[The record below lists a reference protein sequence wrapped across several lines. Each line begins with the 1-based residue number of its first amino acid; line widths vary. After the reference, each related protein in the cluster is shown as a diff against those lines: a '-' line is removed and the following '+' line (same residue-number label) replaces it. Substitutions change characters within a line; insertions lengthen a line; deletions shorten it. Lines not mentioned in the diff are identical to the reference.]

1 MFPLEDIQGSI
12 VGFSGRRYVEKENNE
27 AKYINSSESEVF
39 IKNRVLYNFKNA
51 LETCKKDR
59 YLYVLEGF
67 MDVIALYRAGV
78 NSAVGLMGTA
88 LSDEHVKLFK
98 KLDVEIRLCLD
109 SDEAGKSATIKAMGK
124 LYENDIKFKIVHPL
138 EDAKDVDEYLNAFGK
153 DNLNLKLNTLDEPIL
168 YSLDYYIK
176 HNYLNSYENKEKFL
190 LFNKK
195 NLLELSSLAKSEIL
209 NRLATDLN
217 VQESS
222 IEKLIYGSSSPVKKK
237 TFVYNKD
244 SNKDVS
250 LKIKDFILANNSLR
264 NDDAILVS
272 KLVLLESKILVR
284 IVKNVDFFNMFKE
297 DKSSFIIDYLFIIY
311 NYLDEIYL
319 RGGVK
324 CICEEDYEYI
334 LTQLAIKSEENN
346 SSLFNCATNIVS
358 LLRNEEKK
366 EVNYDV
372 DSFNSLLKEHKK
384 NLLSYDVINRALDV
398 KDRCK
403 ALDERV
409 RVVKGE

>member
-1 MFPLEDIQGSI
+1 M
-12 VGFSGRRYVEKENNE
+12 
-27 AKYINSSESEVF
+27 
-39 IKNRVLYNFKNA
+39 
-51 LETCKKDR
+51 
-59 YLYVLEGF
+59 
-67 MDVIALYRAGV
+67 
-78 NSAVGLMGTA
+78 
-88 LSDEHVKLFK
+88 
-98 KLDVEIRLCLD
+98 
-109 SDEAGKSATIKAMGK
+109 
-124 LYENDIKFKIVHPL
+124 
-138 EDAKDVDEYLNAFGK
+138 
-153 DNLNLKLNTLDEPIL
+153 
-168 YSLDYYIK
+168 
-176 HNYLNSYENKEKFL
+176 
-190 LFNKK
+190 
-195 NLLELSSLAKSEIL
+195 
-209 NRLATDLN
+209 
-217 VQESS
+217 
-222 IEKLIYGSSSPVKKK
+222 
-237 TFVYNKD
+237 
-244 SNKDVS
+244 
-250 LKIKDFILANNSLR
+250 KIKDFILANNSLR